1 MKSRPLAALAAPA
14 AALIAAMSLAAPAHA
29 EPGSL
34 DYLSAQAD
42 SGLVRIDPGTVAA
55 IAQTVCPLMAER
67 GQTTAD
73 AAAKVA
79 DATGMSLGPA
89 TMFTGLAISMYCP
102 RVVSSLGDGKL
113 PVEIPIVSS
122 ILGG

>member
-1 MKSRPLAALAAPA
+1 M
-14 AALIAAMSLAAPAHA
+14 ITAAMSLAAPAHA
-29 EPGSL
+29 EPSSL
-34 DYLSAQAD
+34 DFLSELAD
-42 SGLVRIDPGTVAA
+42 SGLVGIDPGTAVA
-55 IAQTVCPLMAER
+55 IGQSVCPLLAQR

-89 TMFTGLAISMYCP
+89 TIFTGLAISMYCP
-102 RVVSSLGDGKL
+102 AVVSSFGDGKL
-113 PVEIPIVSS
+113 PVEMPIVSS